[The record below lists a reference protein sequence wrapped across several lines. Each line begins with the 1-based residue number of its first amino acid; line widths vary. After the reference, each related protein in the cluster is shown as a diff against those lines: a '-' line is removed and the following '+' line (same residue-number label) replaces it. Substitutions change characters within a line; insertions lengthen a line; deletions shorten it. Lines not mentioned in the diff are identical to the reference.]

1 MWAVTIATDVSIV
14 HRLHRARGRSHFL
27 HGHTWT
33 ITVEVGT
40 YDLSE
45 AGTVVEFAPIK
56 AKVREWLVQHVDRHV
71 LLAATDPAVPRL
83 AEFCCGGAPL
93 CIDGEPTAEL
103 LAKYLYHIFYPVV
116 KELMADRIKYLKVT
130 VCEAERLSASY
141 DGL

>member
-1 MWAVTIATDVSIV
+1 M
-14 HRLHRARGRSHFL
+14 
-27 HGHTWT
+27 
-33 ITVEVGT
+33 
-40 YDLSE
+40 
-45 AGTVVEFAPIK
+45 
-56 AKVREWLVQHVDRHV
+56 
-71 LLAATDPAVPRL
+71 PRL